1 MKKLFAAALFLSLT
15 FFTFSCA
22 RPVAPQYL
30 GFRDL
35 KFERFS
41 MNESTLR
48 ARVAFYNS
56 NPFRMEL
63 KRADINVFLDDKQ
76 TNHYVLDSTIEIPK
90 KDTFE
95 VPLNLKLNPQQ
106 LLGSAVKMLMNNNQV
121 KIRLEGSVRVK
132 RSGVSFTVP
141 VHYEEMQKIDLG
153 F

>member
-1 MKKLFAAALFLSLT
+1 MKKLFLPWLLLSAVLGC
-15 FFTFSCA
+15 FSCA
-22 RPVAPQYL
+22 KPVAPEYL

-35 KFERFS
+35 KFQRFS
-41 MNESTLR
+41 MNESLLQ
-48 ARVAFYNS
+48 ANVAFYNP
-56 NPFRMEL
+56 NPFNMQL

-95 VPLNLKLNPQQ
+95 IPLNLKLNPQQ
-106 LLGSAVKMLMNNNQV
+106 LLGSAVKMLMNNNQI

-141 VHYEEMQKIDLG
+141 VRYEEMQKIDLN

>member
-1 MKKLFAAALFLSLT
+1 MKKLFPAAACLLLT
-15 FFTFSCA
+15 FLVYSCA

-35 KFERFS
+35 KFKRFS
-41 MNESTLR
+41 MNESTLQ
-48 ARVAFYNS
+48 AQVAFYNS
-56 NPFRMEL
+56 NPFSMQL

-95 VPLNLKLNPQQ
+95 IPLNLKLNPQQ
-106 LLGSAVKMLMNNNQV
+106 LLGSALKMLMNNNQV

-141 VHYEEMQKIDLG
+141 VHYEEMQKLDLG